1 MLDLLSKCVFV
12 KNWTKFYVKIYL
24 KVRFSKFYVNWKS
37 FQKIEYPFEKSQI
50 EQQQWVHIAARWWD
64 HTKFSAGLSEPG
76 VAPQLLADQL
86 TLFQPEGN
94 LCPRHYWPH
103 RILRPSYGPEFIA
116 AFFST
121 RRSYF
126 ILGSRQYAGS
136 VLTLRR
142 FEYDYGGQ
150 KAICQFCRCAGSI
163 SDQAELKTRDSYF

>member
-1 MLDLLSKCVFV
+1 MSAHCSKMMRPH
-12 KNWTKFYVKIYL
+12 KIQCGPVGTGGAEGVMAPPDFGRSVNPISTRGAYYASLYPPHYL
-24 KVRFSKFYVNWKS
+24 
-37 FQKIEYPFEKSQI
+37 
-50 EQQQWVHIAARWWD
+50 
-64 HTKFSAGLSEPG
+64 
-76 VAPQLLADQL
+76 
-86 TLFQPEGN
+86 
-94 LCPRHYWPH
+94 PH
-103 RILRPSYGPEFIA
+103 RILCPSYGPEFIA

>member
-1 MLDLLSKCVFV
+1 MRIGKVSKKLSTPL
-12 KNWTKFYVKIYL
+12 KNPRQSNSSECTL
-24 KVRFSKFYVNWKS
+24 
-37 FQKIEYPFEKSQI
+37 
-50 EQQQWVHIAARWWD
+50 QQDDETTQNSVQACRSRGWH
-64 HTKFSAGLSEPG
+64 
-76 VAPQLLADQL
+76 PQLLADQL
-86 TLFQPEGN
+86 TLFQPEEN
-94 LCPRHYWPH
+94 LCPRLNWPH

-163 SDQAELKTRDSYF
+163 SDQAELKTRDSYFQSCTTLESKDCRKSYSFS

>member
-76 VAPQLLADQL
+76 VATPAFGRSVNPISTRGEFMPTTLLAPSDFE
-86 TLFQPEGN
+86 TF
-94 LCPRHYWPH
+94 
-103 RILRPSYGPEFIA
+103 LRPWIHRGIFLNEEILFHIRKPSICRFGLDLAPLWIWLWGPK
-116 AFFST
+116 SNLP
-121 RRSYF
+121 
-126 ILGSRQYAGS
+126 ILQVCGIDFRPSWA
-136 VLTLRR
+136 
-142 FEYDYGGQ
+142 
-150 KAICQFCRCAGSI
+150 KN
-163 SDQAELKTRDSYF
+163 